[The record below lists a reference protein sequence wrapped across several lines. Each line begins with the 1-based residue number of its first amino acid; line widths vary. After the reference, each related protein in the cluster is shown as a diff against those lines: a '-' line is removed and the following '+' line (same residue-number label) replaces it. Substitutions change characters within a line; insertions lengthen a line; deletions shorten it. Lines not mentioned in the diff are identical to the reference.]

1 MGYTIN
7 ATFRAEHCT
16 VFYYLCTGQVWISV
30 LIGIHCRRKLWWG
43 LRDSLV
49 MGTEISS
56 FTTCTVLADF
66 YVKLTEAGD
75 ILEEGTLIVK
85 MTLPDWP
92 AAKPVVHFLDWW
104 LRWMGLVHS
113 GWCQV
118 LGGIRK
124 WAEEE
129 IKSKTVNSTL
139 PWPLHKFLPPGS
151 CMFEFLLWLPSVM
164 YCNAEL

>member
-7 ATFRAEHCT
+7 ATFRTEHYT
-16 VFYYLCTGQVWISV
+16 VFYYLCIGQVQISV
-30 LIGIHCRRKLWWG
+30 LIGIHCRTKLWW
-43 LRDSLV
+43 DSLV
-49 MGTEISS
+49 MDIEISS

-139 PWPLHKFLPPGS
+139 PWPLHKFLALGS

-164 YCNAEL
+164 DCNAEL